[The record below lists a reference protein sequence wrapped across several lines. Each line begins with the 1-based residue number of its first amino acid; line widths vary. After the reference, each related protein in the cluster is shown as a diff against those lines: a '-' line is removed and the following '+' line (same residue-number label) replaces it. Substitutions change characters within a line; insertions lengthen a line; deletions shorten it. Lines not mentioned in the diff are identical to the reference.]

1 MALGGNMRVWV
12 ASFLL
17 LFGFAEIYQWL
28 EQFTLPLPVYILGG
42 AFLAIA
48 SNYDKLSRFPFLRIH
63 EDETASIKDHTSPV
77 MGSVSSQSPSN
88 LTPQS
93 PRPISF
99 NIEKKTKKA
108 TNSSHSR

>member
-1 MALGGNMRVWV
+1 MRVWV

-28 EQFTLPLPVYILGG
+28 KQFTLPLPVYILGG

-48 SNYDKLSRFPFLRIH
+48 SNYDKLSRFAFLRTY
-63 EDETASIKDHTSPV
+63 EDEAASIKDHTPSV
-77 MGSVSSQSPSN
+77 MRSVSSQSPSN
-88 LTPQS
+88 LTPQL

-99 NIEKKTKKA
+99 KIEKKTKKA
-108 TNSSHSR
+108 ANSSRSI

>member
-1 MALGGNMRVWV
+1 MRVWV

-28 EQFTLPLPVYILGG
+28 KQFTLPLPVYILGG

-48 SNYDKLSRFPFLRIH
+48 SNYDKRAGLPWERTE
-63 EDETASIKDHTSPV
+63 EDETAAIKQQTPPA
-77 MGSVSSQSPSN
+77 MRSVSSQSPSN
-88 LTPQS
+88 LTPQP

-99 NIEKKTKKA
+99 KIEKKTKKA
-108 TNSSHSR
+108 ANNSHSL

>member
-1 MALGGNMRVWV
+1 MRVWV

-28 EQFTLPLPVYILGG
+28 KQFTLPLPVYILGG

-48 SNYDKLSRFPFLRIH
+48 SNYDKLSSFPFLRSH
-63 EDETASIKDHTSPV
+63 EDEPAPIKDQTPPA
-77 MGSVSSQSPSN
+77 MRSVYSQSSSN

-99 NIEKKTKKA
+99 KIEKKREKGA
-108 TNSSHSR
+108 NSSHSI